1 MTDDGRVYRFEP
13 LDTSGVFLG
22 LGVVQC
28 VFLGLSLVL
37 GAGALNAGV
46 PLPVAATFPA
56 GAGAACFVR
65 VGHRQAWEWLPIGV
79 AWLRAGRRGLRWVAP
94 LPLVGEACRLELPP
108 CLHGLVVREL
118 PWRGGL
124 NLGAVHDEASGT
136 LTALVR
142 AVGPQFVIEPRA
154 EQERLLG
161 GWAAVL
167 NQFAVEGGAVT
178 HLSWSDFARRSGLD
192 EHRAWLAER
201 RPVAAPEEA
210 AASYE
215 ALLAQAT
222 VAATAHDVV
231 VTVTVAADRLRGP
244 RRDRAQID
252 DRLTRSLLS
261 SVEALLRGLQSAALA
276 ADDPL
281 SAAEVARLLRE
292 RCEPEV
298 ARPTLVAG
306 RLVDRLGLVD
316 PATAGPLA
324 VYLGW
329 DRLRVERTWHRTWWI
344 ASWPRLAV
352 PPGWLEPFLAS
363 GGMTRAVTVVF
374 RPVAPHQSRRRI
386 ERDLVKLESDA
397 ATKEDKGRR
406 VDARHRR
413 ATQALLEREEELV
426 GGHAEMAYAGLVTL
440 AAADEA
446 ELDEHG
452 ERLEQLAREAGIEL
466 RCLHGRQD
474 TAWASALPLGL
485 APVSV
490 LG

>member
-1 MTDDGRVYRFEP
+1 VSDDGRVYRFEP

-28 VFLGLSLVL
+28 VLLGLALVL
-37 GAGALNAGV
+37 GAGLLNAGAPPAIAAAV
-46 PLPVAATFPA
+46 P
-56 GAGAACFVR
+56 GISCAACFVR
-65 VGHRQAWEWLPIGV
+65 VGHRQAWEWLPVGV
-79 AWLRAGRRGLRWVAP
+79 AWVRARGRGLRWLAP
-94 LPLVGEACRLELPP
+94 IPLVGDGERVALPP
-108 CLHGLVVREL
+108 CLHALVVREL

-124 NLGAVHDEASGT
+124 TFGAVHDPVAGT

-142 AVGPQFVIEPRA
+142 AVGPQFVIEPRP

-178 HLSWSDFARRSGLD
+178 HLTWSDFARRSGLD

-201 RPVAAPEEA
+201 RPVAVPAEA

-231 VTVTVAADRLRGP
+231 VSVTVSAERLRGR
-244 RRDRAQID
+244 RRDHAESD
-252 DRLTRSLLS
+252 DRLVRALVSA
-261 SVEALLRGLQSAALA
+261 VEALLRGLQSASLA

-281 SAAEVARLLRE
+281 TPAEVARLLRE
-292 RCEPEV
+292 RSEPEV
-298 ARPTLVAG
+298 ARPIVVAG

-316 PATAGPLA
+316 PSTAGPLA
-324 VYLGW
+324 VEVAW

-352 PPGWLEPFLAS
+352 PPGWLEPFLAG

-397 ATKEDKGRR
+397 ATKQEKGRR

-440 AAADEA
+440 AAADEV

-485 APVSV
+485 APGSV
-490 LG
+490 VA